1 MRTPQDIPYNVV
13 DGQPS
18 ATAIR
23 ESIRVASLLSVGFR
37 SRESNSSASPL
48 AHTFLRPLPP
58 QLLARSPPVATLPRF
73 PRPSSFSAL
82 SIEARKPA
90 RPHTSGTR
98 TLSALVVPRFP
109 DSQATSI
116 GFVLPNPDS
125 LPRPSRGLGW
135 AGNGRSCRFFRAA
148 SSGRGAAAR

>member
-1 MRTPQDIPYNVV
+1 MWSTVSR
-13 DGQPS
+13 QPS
-18 ATAIR
+18 AVSHSDPRIDPCCK
-23 ESIRVASLLSVGFR
+23 SSLGRFQKPRIEQLGV
-37 SRESNSSASPL
+37 SAC
-48 AHTFLRPLPP
+48 AHLP
-58 QLLARSPPVATLPRF
+58 SPPSSPTPRPPLPRF